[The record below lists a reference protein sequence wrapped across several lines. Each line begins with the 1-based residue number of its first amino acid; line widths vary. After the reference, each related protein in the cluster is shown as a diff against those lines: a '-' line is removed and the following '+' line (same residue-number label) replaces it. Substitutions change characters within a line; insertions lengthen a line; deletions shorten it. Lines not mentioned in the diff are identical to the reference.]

1 MSVTS
6 PETLWATPASFN
18 KYMVPMSRAGGS
30 YGSGVEHSRSELIG
44 RAAPNSN
51 VADIPTILAHSVDAV
66 KNLGNTFFPK
76 AVLNGVPAKNRASY
90 IPPIGVSSTGS
101 KLLMAGD
108 NYDNPAQSSI
118 LNSYVGD
125 FAPYGLLD
133 FRAIKQARRH
143 IEQSRR
149 AVSSSSSI
157 PRIKQYRDSV
167 IKPYRNDSVFK
178 PYRGSRADFYAPIR
192 PYQGRLSRY
201 AADSR
206 LSEARVPIVNTL
218 NPLGLPGESKIMYAD
233 PISGRIANSPAY
245 TRPTRELESMLTR
258 GGLLGLFGGLIGGF
272 DPPTT
277 TNTSISYTTSVSD
290 QQAFKTSVSSF
301 NQTINQYILN
311 QTVSTQT
318 EIANLANINIVD
330 LSGQN
335 VDLNI
340 SNAQNITFLN
350 MAKLNVTDV
359 NQFVLSQ
366 STAVFDSILSAFQA
380 SSTASLT
387 TLATAQSNT
396 NLIDSILGAPKQ
408 SDNINNTIALN
419 TSVQTAFNSER
430 DSVYQNLANNST
442 VRNFAQNFMI
452 KLQQTFNLNV
462 SNVSAS
468 QNLSVFVNNT
478 QAINSTLDIVTKLD
492 LSTATFNTINT
503 SDTFKIDKSV
513 TTSTQAT
520 ATATTAVTNSSES
533 VGSAI
538 QSIGKAASGLISSAT
553 MAVVGPILAGAAVL
567 AIGSGAAIYF
577 LRQNKKRDGT
587 ARGDDDYDGDD
598 GNQDWFNET

>member
-1 MSVTS
+1 MSMTS
-6 PETLWATPASFN
+6 PETIWATPASFN
-18 KYMVPMSRAGGS
+18 KYMVPTSRAGGS
-30 YGSGVEHSRSELIG
+30 FGSGVEHSRSELIG

-51 VADIPTILAHSVDAV
+51 IADIPTILAHSVDAV

-108 NYDNPAQSSI
+108 NPDNPAQSSI

-133 FRAIKQARRH
+133 FRALKQAKRH
-143 IEQSRR
+143 IEQQQSR
-149 AVSSSSSI
+149 V
-157 PRIKQYRDSV
+157 PRVKQYREGHL
-167 IKPYRNDSVFK
+167 FK
-178 PYRGSRADFYAPIR
+178 PYRGSRADYYAPIR

-206 LSEARVPIVNTL
+206 FSEARVPIINTH

-233 PISGRIANSPAY
+233 PISGRIATSPAY
-245 TRPTRELESMLTR
+245 TRPTRELEAMLNR

-290 QQAFKTSVSSF
+290 QQAFKTSLSMF

-340 SNAQNITFLN
+340 SNSQNITFLN

-366 STAVFDSILSAFQA
+366 STAVFDSILSAFEA

-387 TLATAQSNT
+387 TLATAQSNS

-419 TSVQTAFNSER
+419 TSVQTAFNAER
-430 DSVYQNLANNST
+430 DTVYQNLANNST
-442 VRNFAQNFMI
+442 VRNFAQNFMV

-468 QNLSVFVNNT
+468 QNLSVFVNNS

-513 TTSTQAT
+513 ITSTQAQ
-520 ATATTAVTNSSES
+520 ATATTTKTNTSES

-538 QSIGKAASGLISSAT
+538 QSIGKAASGLVSSAT

-577 LRQNKKRDGT
+577 LRQNKRSST
-587 ARGDDDYDGDD
+587 AAGE
-598 GNQDWFNET
+598 QDEEGWFDEPSSTTN